1 MNLEKI
7 FQYYQRLLKFFIDGL
22 MPIDLKNLTLFNMML
37 GDRRKDKNGKRKKW
51 SRRTFAK

>member
-22 MPIDLKNLTLFNMML
+22 MSIDLKNLTLFNMMVS
-37 GDRRKDKNGKRKKW
+37 DRKKDKNGKR
-51 SRRTFAK
+51 